1 MVMSRHALLSPSS
14 ANRWLNCTPSAVLEK
29 ELTGGSEG
37 APSKAAEEG
46 TAAHAL
52 CEHKLKRALKQRSK
66 RPTSE
71 YDSDEMEECSDA
83 YVEFVLEKLEGAKQ
97 MCSDPLVLI
106 EQHVNFSEYVPDGYG
121 TADCVIIADKK
132 LYVIDFKYG
141 LGHLVDAFE
150 NPQMKCY
157 ALGAL
162 AIYDYLYDIESVS
175 MSIFQPRRDNVSTY
189 EETVSDLKEWALNEL
204 KPKADLAIQGQ
215 GEFKCGTWC
224 DFCKASIKCRARAEK
239 MLEVAKSEFK
249 QPPLITDD
257 EINEFLPLLPLI
269 TKWTNDISAYVLDQA
284 VNHGKAWDGYK
295 VVEGR
300 SIRKYKDEEKVISIA
315 KENGYTDIF
324 KQSIIPITEMEKLMG
339 KKTFNELL
347 GGEVYKPQ
355 GKPTLVPVTDKREAM
370 NVTNVNDEFK
380 KEND

>member
-1 MVMSRHALLSPSS
+1 MSKHALLSPSS
-14 ANRWLNCTPSAVLEK
+14 AARWLNCTPSAMLEK
-29 ELTGGSEG
+29 ELSGEG
-37 APSKAAEEG
+37 EAITSKAAEEG

-52 CEHKLKRALKQRSK
+52 CEHKLRRALKHRSK

-83 YVEFVLEKLEGAKQ
+83 YVEFVLEKLAEAKQ
-97 MCSDPLVLI
+97 VCSDPIVLV
-106 EQHVNFSEYVPDGYG
+106 EQHVNFSEYVTDGYG

-141 LGHLVDAFE
+141 VGHLVDAYE

-162 AIYDYLYDIESVS
+162 AIYDYLYDIEEVS

-189 EETVSDLKEWALNEL
+189 EETVDDLKEWANTEL
-204 KPKADLAIQGQ
+204 KPKADLAIKGE
-215 GEFKCGTWC
+215 GEFKCGEWC

-239 MLEVAKSEFK
+239 MLEVTKTEFK
-249 QPPLITDD
+249 KPPLITDE
-257 EINEFLPLLPLI
+257 EINSYLPLLPNI
-269 TKWTNDISAYVLDQA
+269 SKWVNDISAYALDQA
-284 VNHGKAWDGYK
+284 VNRRKAWDGFK

-300 SIRKYKDEEKVISIA
+300 SVRKYKDEERIASIA
-315 KENGYTDIF
+315 KENGYTDIY
-324 KQSIIPITEMEKLMG
+324 KKSVIPITEMEKLMG
-339 KKTFNELL
+339 KKTFDELL
-347 GGEVYKPQ
+347 GKEVYKPQ
-355 GKPTLVPVTDKREAM
+355 GKPTLVPVTDKRQEM